1 MVVQPQG
8 WVTMAA
14 DSTPQLQLDR
24 ESRGTRYYRN
34 AVERHW
40 DPFDIDLETDRERL
54 VAYLEDA
61 DDPEPRFD
69 GMRMGVARFGAGEQA
84 VTEDLAPL
92 ATALDDVDD
101 QMFVT
106 TQLYEEAKHTDHFD
120 RYWREVIHA
129 VEDELGMARSSP
141 TDEKWF
147 NDAYDELFER
157 NEAAMHALL
166 EDDSPEAFAKA
177 YCHYHLVIEGILAQ
191 TGYYGM
197 QQAYSADSH
206 PELPHLPGLYEGFT
220 LIRQDEGRHVGFGM
234 AKLKELVAEG
244 VDPSLLD
251 ETVNEILPY
260 VDEIAANP
268 DDQYTENVGPR
279 PEELQ
284 AFATEKHIERMEQIK
299 DAAEDV
305 PDLESLTELEG
316 VGGD

>member
-1 MVVQPQG
+1 MNI
-8 WVTMAA
+8 
-14 DSTPQLQLDR
+14 DSTRHLQLDR

-40 DPFDIDLETDRERL
+40 DPFDVDLETDRRRL
-54 VAYLEDA
+54 VEYLEDV
-61 DDPEPRFD
+61 DDPEAYFD
-69 GMRMGVARFGAGEQA
+69 GMKMGVARFGAGEQA

-106 TQLYEEAKHTDHFD
+106 TQMYEEAKHTDHFD

-129 VEDELGMARSSP
+129 VEEELGMEASSP

-157 NEAAMHALL
+157 NEAAMHRLL
-166 EDDSPEAFAKA
+166 EDPSPETFAEA

-197 QQAYSADSH
+197 QRSYSADDH

-220 LIRQDEGRHVGFGM
+220 RIRQDEGRHVGFGM
-234 AKLKELVAEG
+234 AKLKELVSEAG
-244 VDPSLLD
+244 VDPHRLD
-251 ETVNEILPY
+251 ETVNGLLPL
-260 VDEIAANP
+260 VDDIAANP
-268 DDQYTENVGPR
+268 DDQYVEDVGPK
-279 PEELQ
+279 PTELQ
-284 AFATEKHIERMEQIK
+284 SFATEKHIQRMEQIK
-299 DAAEDV
+299 DAAEDI
-305 PDLESLTELEG
+305 PDLDSLTELEG
-316 VGGD
+316 VGD

>member
-1 MVVQPQG
+1 MNI
-8 WVTMAA
+8 
-14 DSTPQLQLDR
+14 DSTRHLQLDR

-40 DPFDIDLETDRERL
+40 DPFDIDLDADREAL
-54 VAYLEDA
+54 VEALES
-61 DDPEPRFD
+61 EPAAEGLFD
-69 GMRMGVARFGAGEQA
+69 GFRMGVARFGAGEQA

-92 ATALDDVDD
+92 ATALDDIDD
-101 QMFVT
+101 QLFIT
-106 TQLYEEAKHTDHFD
+106 TQLYEEGKHTDHFD
-120 RYWREVIHA
+120 RYWREVIHP
-129 VEDELGMARSSP
+129 VEAELGFETSSP

-147 NDAYDELFER
+147 NDAYDDLFER
-157 NEAAMHALL
+157 NEKAMHRLL
-166 EDDSPEAFAKA
+166 EEPTPENFARA

-197 QQAYSADSH
+197 QQSYSEDNH
-206 PELPHLPGLYEGFT
+206 TDLPYLPGLYEGFT

-234 AKLKELVAEG
+234 AKLKELVSEEG

-251 ETVNEILPY
+251 ETVNELLPL
-260 VDEIAANP
+260 VNGIAANP
-268 DDQYTENVGPR
+268 DDQYVDDVGPS

-284 AFATEKHIERMEQIK
+284 QFATEKHLQRMEQIK

-316 VGGD
+316 VGD

>member
-1 MVVQPQG
+1 MNIDN
-8 WVTMAA
+8 TRH
-14 DSTPQLQLDR
+14 LQLDR

-40 DPFDIDLETDRERL
+40 DPADIDLETDRERI
-54 VAYLEDA
+54 AEYLRGVDE
-61 DDPEPRFD
+61 PEEHFD
-69 GMRMGVARFGAGEQA
+69 SMRMGVARFGAGEQA

-92 ATALDDVDD
+92 ATGLEDVDD

-129 VEDELGMARSSP
+129 VEDDLGLERSSP
-141 TDEKWF
+141 TDDKWF
-147 NDAYDELFER
+147 NEDYNELFER
-157 NEAAMHALL
+157 NDEAMHALL
-166 EDDSPEAFAKA
+166 EDQSPEAFAKA

-197 QQAYSADSH
+197 QKSYSAEDH

-234 AKLKELVAEG
+234 AKLKELVEEG
-244 VDPSLLD
+244 VDPQLLD
-251 ETVNEILPY
+251 DTVNELLPF
-260 VDEIAANP
+260 VNGIAANP
-268 DDQYTENVGPR
+268 EDQYVEDVGPT

-284 AFATEKHIERMEQIK
+284 RFATEKHVQRMEQIK
-299 DAAEDV
+299 DAAEDI
-305 PDLESLTELEG
+305 PDLDSLTELQG
-316 VGGD
+316 VGD